1 MNIGY
6 TPDIYVNIYSL
17 VSSLVSTRELQ
28 NRFHHFVKIHR
39 SVFRKIKIDLLY
51 FWDVYDVI
59 YEKKFLA
66 EAWLIQYSVYN
77 LIILKKKQWTQMKT
91 KQLR

>member
-39 SVFRKIKIDLLY
+39 SVLRKITIDLLY
-51 FWDVYDVI
+51 FWDVYDVNLW
-59 YEKKFLA
+59 EKFFGRSMA
-66 EAWLIQYSVYN
+66 YS
-77 LIILKKKQWTQMKT
+77 IFFI
-91 KQLR
+91 